1 MPEIA
6 NLSTD
11 RSLVDTKVVAENDR
25 LTRSQRQQATA
36 EPEQTALSSAVRA
49 GEMDDLALTDLER
62 HSSEQRKSISES
74 DCVTKKYGGLH
85 GIAQC

>member
-1 MPEIA
+1 
-6 NLSTD
+6 
-11 RSLVDTKVVAENDR
+11 
-25 LTRSQRQQATA
+25 
-36 EPEQTALSSAVRA
+36 
-49 GEMDDLALTDLER
+49 MDDLALTDLER